1 MRRIIFL
8 LSVALGFTA
17 CSSIDCPLNNTVV
30 TSYKLMGSQPKLE
43 DTLTIIAARSMG
55 TDTVLLNRAVGIDS
69 FILPISYAQPE
80 DVFFFKITNKDG
92 QMFRDT
98 LRIAKDDQPHF
109 ESIDCPP
116 AMFHRLKSVTCTHQ
130 TLDSVVIN
138 NENVNYD
145 ATNPHL
151 YLYFK
156 KYLY

>member
-1 MRRIIFL
+1 ML
-8 LSVALGFTA
+8 
-17 CSSIDCPLNNTVV
+17 SIDCPLNNTVV

-80 DVFFFKITNKDG
+80 DVFFFKIANKDG
-92 QMFRDT
+92 QVFRDT

>member
-1 MRRIIFL
+1 
-8 LSVALGFTA
+8 
-17 CSSIDCPLNNTVV
+17 
-30 TSYKLMGSQPKLE
+30 MGSQPKLE

-80 DVFFFKITNKDG
+80 DVFFFKIANKDG
-92 QMFRDT
+92 QVFRDT